1 MDPREVGRRDP
12 IGVGIDSP
20 PMARN
25 YLSVDDL
32 TPAELM
38 AILELSGRVKA
49 DPAAFADRMRGR
61 SVALVFEKPSTR
73 TRVSFEVGVAELG
86 AHPLVISSSDLQLGR
101 GETIEDTGRVFSRYV
116 DAIVLRT
123 FEQERLEL
131 LASAATIPVVNSLS
145 DFEHP
150 CQALAD
156 LFTVLER
163 LGGLEGRT
171 LSYLGDGNNVAH
183 SLLLAGAK
191 AGMRVRVAAPPGF
204 EPIPQVVNRAAEIA
218 SETGGAVEVLHDPMD
233 AARDADVLYT
243 DVWASM
249 GQEAETDEREL
260 VFRSYQIDE
269 KLVAAASPD
278 VVVLHCLP
286 AHRGMEITD
295 EVIDGPR
302 SAVWDQAENRL
313 HTQKAL
319 LLFLFGLA

>member
-1 MDPREVGRRDP
+1 
-12 IGVGIDSP
+12 
-20 PMARN
+20 MARN

-32 TPAELM
+32 TPAELI
-38 AILELSGRVKA
+38 AILELSERVKA
-49 DPAAFADRMRGR
+49 DPAAYADRMRGR

-86 AHPLVISSSDLQLGR
+86 AHPLVISSSELQLGR

-131 LASAATIPVVNSLS
+131 LASAATIPVINSLS

-156 LFTVLER
+156 LFTVRER

-218 SETGGAVEVLHDPMD
+218 SETGGAIEVLHDPMD

-269 KLVAAASPD
+269 KLVGTASRD

-319 LLFLFGLA
+319 LLFLFDLA

>member
-1 MDPREVGRRDP
+1 
-12 IGVGIDSP
+12 
-20 PMARN
+20 MARN

-32 TPAELM
+32 APGELSS
-38 AILELSGRVKA
+38 ILELSERLKA
-49 DPAAFADRMRGR
+49 DPAAYADRMRGR

-131 LASAATIPVVNSLS
+131 LASAATVPVINSLS

-156 LFTVLER
+156 LFTVRER
-163 LGGLEGRT
+163 LGGLGGRT

-204 EPIPQVVNRAAEIA
+204 EPIPQVVNRAAEIG
-218 SETGGAVEVLHDPMD
+218 SETGGTVEVLHDPMD

-243 DVWASM
+243 DAWASM

-269 KLVAAASPD
+269 KLVGTASPD

-319 LLFLFGLA
+319 LLFLFDLG

>member
-1 MDPREVGRRDP
+1 
-12 IGVGIDSP
+12 
-20 PMARN
+20 MARH

-32 TPAELM
+32 SPAEL
-38 AILELSGRVKA
+38 IGLLELSGKVKA
-49 DPAAFADRMRGR
+49 DPDAYTDRLRGR

-86 AHPLVISSSDLQLGR
+86 GHPLVISSTDLQLGR
-101 GETIEDTGRVFSRYV
+101 GETIEDTGRVLSRYV

-131 LASAATIPVVNSLS
+131 LASASSVPVVNSLS

-156 LFTVLER
+156 LFTVRER
-163 LGGLEGRT
+163 LGGPEGRT
-171 LSYLGDGNNVAH
+171 LAYFGDGNNVAH

-191 AGMRVRVAAPPGF
+191 VGMKVRVATPPGF
-204 EPIPQVVNRAAEIA
+204 EPIPQVVKRATEIA
-218 SETGGAVEVLHDPMD
+218 METGGTVDLLHDPV
-233 AARDADVLYT
+233 AAAPGADVLYT

-249 GQEAETDEREL
+249 GQEDEADEREL
-260 VFRSYQIDE
+260 VFRGYQLDQ
-269 KLVAAASPD
+269 KLVDLAAPGAI
-278 VVVLHCLP
+278 VMHCLP
-286 AHRGMEITD
+286 AHRGMEISA

-313 HTQKAL
+313 HAQKAL
-319 LLFLFGLA
+319 LLMLFDLA